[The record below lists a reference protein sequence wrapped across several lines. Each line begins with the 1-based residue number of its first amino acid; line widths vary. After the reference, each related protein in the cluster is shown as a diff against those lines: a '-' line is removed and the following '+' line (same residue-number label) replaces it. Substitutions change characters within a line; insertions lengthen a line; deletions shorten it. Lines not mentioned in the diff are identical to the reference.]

1 MHNIALVFSYFETN
15 IIFTELKYTRM
26 LDNLLIF
33 LYCSLFFV
41 FLVVVAFII
50 VDNKE
55 NINK

>member
-33 LYCSLFFV
+33 LYCSFFFV

-55 NINK
+55 I